1 MALQWIGSPEHTRW
15 LGQHTQALL
24 DFARRSRVPGGF
36 GWIGPDGVVDSSR
49 PVELWITGRMTYV
62 FSVGVLLGVPGCR
75 RYADHGVQA
84 LTNAF
89 WDETNGGWF
98 SAIEGELDED
108 GHGRPAPGF
117 TRKECYQHAF
127 VLLGAATA
135 LAAGRPGAAALL
147 KRALEVHE
155 RYFFDHSQSM
165 PTESYALD
173 FTDPED
179 YRGINAAMHTVEAYL
194 AIADATGDDRWLE
207 RALGIVDF
215 AINQQA
221 RAHGW
226 RIPEHYSTT
235 WVPDP
240 DYNIDEV
247 AHPFRPFGIT
257 PGHGLEWAR
266 LTVQLRAALLEV
278 GLEAPAWMLP
288 AALELFTR
296 SRADGWN
303 RDGAPGFVYTVDFV
317 GTPVVHERM
326 HWVTCEAISAAA
338 ALHCALVNEP
348 VPLAAKATSM
358 AYLEHAYRSA
368 WDYCEQYIIGGGD
381 PFTRAEIDP
390 QNAPL
395 AQAGAWV
402 HELDQANQ
410 PSTRTWAGYPDIYH
424 ALQATLIPR
433 VPVWPV
439 LPGALRDGLLDR

>member
-1 MALQWIGSPEHTRW
+1 
-15 LGQHTQALL
+15 
-24 DFARRSRVPGGF
+24 
-36 GWIGPDGVVDSSR
+36 
-49 PVELWITGRMTYV
+49 
-62 FSVGVLLGVPGCR
+62 
-75 RYADHGVQA
+75 
-84 LTNAF
+84 
-89 WDETNGGWF
+89 
-98 SAIEGELDED
+98 
-108 GHGRPAPGF
+108 
-117 TRKECYQHAF
+117 
-127 VLLGAATA
+127 
-135 LAAGRPGAAALL
+135 L

-266 LTVQLRAALLEV
+266 LTVQLRAALQEV

-348 VPLAAKATSM
+348 VALAAKATSM

-395 AQAGAWV
+395 DQAGAWV
-402 HELDQANQ
+402 HELDQSNQ